1 MKGAD
6 KLMEDNTR
14 SKWQLRITILVV
26 FLLGFVAG
34 ALALNLYGRWARH
47 GPARGDDRFEQLSKQ
62 LQLKDDQKPKVK
74 QIFDDSRERL
84 RALRKESEPRVNE
97 IRQQTDTRLKE
108 VLTTEQ
114 WQRFEQ
120 MRNDM
125 RSRRG
130 GREERGMR

>member
-1 MKGAD
+1 
-6 KLMEDNTR
+6 MENTR
-14 SKWQLRITILVV
+14 SKWQLRVTILVV

-34 ALALNLYGRWARH
+34 ALALNLYRGWARR
-47 GPARGDDRFEQLSKQ
+47 GPARGDRFEQLSKR
-62 LQLKDDQKPKVK
+62 LELKDDQKPKVK
-74 QIFDDSRERL
+74 QIFDESREQL
-84 RALRKESEPRVNE
+84 QSLRKESEPRVNE

-108 VLTTEQ
+108 VLTAEQ

-130 GREERGMR
+130 GREERGIDR

>member
-6 KLMEDNTR
+6 KPMENHTR
-14 SKWQLRITILVV
+14 SKWVLRAVILGV
-26 FLLGFVAG
+26 FVLGFVAG
-34 ALALNLYGRWARH
+34 AFALNLYRNWARR
-47 GPARGDDRFEQLSKQ
+47 GPARGGDRFEQLSTR

-74 QIFDDSRERL
+74 QIFDDSREQL
-84 RALRKESEPRVNE
+84 RTLRKESEPRVND

-120 MRNDM
+120 MRNEM
-125 RSRRG
+125 RSRRA
-130 GREERGMR
+130 GRDDRGMP

>member
-6 KLMEDNTR
+6 KLMENNTR
-14 SKWQLRITILVV
+14 SKWQLRVTILVV

-34 ALALNLYGRWARH
+34 ALALNLYGGWAR
-47 GPARGDDRFEQLSKQ
+47 RGAERGDRFEQLSNR

-74 QIFDDSRERL
+74 QIFDDSREQL
-84 RALRKESEPRVNE
+84 RTLRKESEPRVTE

-120 MRNDM
+120 MRNEM
-125 RSRRG
+125 RGRRG
-130 GREERGMR
+130 QDRER

>member
-1 MKGAD
+1 M
-6 KLMEDNTR
+6 DNSNR
-14 SKWQLRITILVV
+14 NKWQIRGAIVLIFVI
-26 FLLGFVAG
+26 GFIAG
-34 ALALNLYGRWARH
+34 AFALNLYRGWARR
-47 GPARGDDRFEQLSKQ
+47 GPARGDRFEQLANR

-74 QIFDDSRERL
+74 QIFGDSREQL

-108 VLTTEQ
+108 VLTAEQ

-120 MRNDM
+120 MRNEM

-130 GREERGMR
+130 QNERSMP